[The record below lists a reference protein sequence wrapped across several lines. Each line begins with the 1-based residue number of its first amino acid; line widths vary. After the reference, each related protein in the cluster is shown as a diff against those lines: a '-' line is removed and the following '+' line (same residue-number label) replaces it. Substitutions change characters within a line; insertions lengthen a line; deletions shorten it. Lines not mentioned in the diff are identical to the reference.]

1 MDTRKLPT
9 NADCEELNRRFGAPE
24 RIVFRPSRHGVP
36 IVVLA
41 NRYGTAEV
49 ALFGAQTVSYRP
61 TGNQPVLYMPHPY
74 DAKPAGEEI
83 HGGIP
88 VCWPWFARN
97 GAPGSK
103 IHGLARYSTW
113 SVRGTEYSEDITE
126 IRLGLSSSEETRALW
141 PHDFDLELTVSVS
154 MKLTL
159 CLTSKNT
166 GDAPFTVTEGFH
178 PYLLVRERAGVSVRG
193 IDGCA
198 FKDFNEPE
206 KGAERVWTGDYT
218 PITDGSKVFMVTKH
232 EHVMLDPGL
241 KRAIAL
247 VSRGNGQLI
256 VWNPGPGSAERVEDF
271 GENGWNRFVC
281 VEPAT
286 IPPGNPL
293 ELTPGE
299 EHKLVMAI
307 QSVPEGAN
315 NQETQ
320 QT

>member
-1 MDTRKLPT
+1 MKAPM
-9 NADCEELNRRFGAPE
+9 NADCADLNRRFGAPE
-24 RIVFRPSRHGVP
+24 RIVFRPSKHGFP

-41 NRYGTAEV
+41 NKYGTAEV
-49 ALFGAQTVSYRP
+49 ALFGAQTISYRP

-74 DAKPAGEEI
+74 DDTPAGQE
-83 HGGIP
+83 
-88 VCWPWFARN
+88 
-97 GAPGSK
+97 
-103 IHGLARYSTW
+103 IHGLARYSAW
-113 SVRGTEYSEDITE
+113 SVLGTEYSEDLTE
-126 IRLGLSSSEETRALW
+126 IRLGLASSDETRKLW

-193 IDGCA
+193 VDGCA

-206 KGAERVWTGDYT
+206 KGAERVWTGDYS
-218 PITDGSKVFMVTKH
+218 PITDGSKVFMVEKH

-241 KRAIAL
+241 KRAIAM

-256 VWNPGPGSAERVEDF
+256 VWNPGPDSAERVEDF

-286 IPPGNPL
+286 IPPGKPI
-293 ELTPGE
+293 ELAPGD

-307 QSVPEGAN
+307 QSVPEGAQN
-315 NQETQ
+315 
-320 QT
+320 

>member
-1 MDTRKLPT
+1 MPVRKIS
-9 NADCEELNRRFGAPE
+9 NADCEMLNRRFGAPE

-41 NRYGTAEV
+41 NQYGTAEI

-61 TGNQPVLYMPHPY
+61 TGNPPVLYMPHPY

-166 GDAPFTVTEGFH
+166 GDVPFTVTEGFH

-198 FKDFNEPE
+198 FMDFNEPE

-218 PITDGSKVFMVTKH
+218 PITDGSKVFMVDCAR
-232 EHVMLDPGL
+232 LARQ
-241 KRAIAL
+241 RAAH
-247 VSRGNGQLI
+247 
-256 VWNPGPGSAERVEDF
+256 RVEPRARQRRAR
-271 GENGWNRFVC
+271 GRFRRERM
-281 VEPAT
+281 EP
-286 IPPGNPL
+286 
-293 ELTPGE
+293 
-299 EHKLVMAI
+299 VR
-307 QSVPEGAN
+307 VRGARDDSAG
-315 NQETQ
+315 QPA
-320 QT
+320 

>member
-1 MDTRKLPT
+1 MTAPT
-9 NADCEELNRRFGAPE
+9 NADCETLNRRYGAPE
-24 RIVFRPSRHGVP
+24 RIVFRPSKHDTP

-41 NRYGTAEV
+41 NQYGTAEV

-61 TGNQPVLYMPHPY
+61 TGNPPVLYMPHPY

-159 CLTSKNT
+159 CLTVKNT
-166 GDAPFTVTEGFH
+166 GDVPFKFTERPAGGFV
-178 PYLLVRERAGVSVRG
+178 LA
-193 IDGCA
+193 A
-198 FKDFNEPE
+198 
-206 KGAERVWTGDYT
+206 
-218 PITDGSKVFMVTKH
+218 
-232 EHVMLDPGL
+232 
-241 KRAIAL
+241 KRL
-247 VSRGNGQLI
+247 
-256 VWNPGPGSAERVEDF
+256 
-271 GENGWNRFVC
+271 
-281 VEPAT
+281 
-286 IPPGNPL
+286 
-293 ELTPGE
+293 
-299 EHKLVMAI
+299 
-307 QSVPEGAN
+307 
-315 NQETQ
+315 
-320 QT
+320 

>member
-1 MDTRKLPT
+1 MPVRKIS
-9 NADCEELNRRFGAPE
+9 NADCEMLNRRFGAPE

-41 NRYGTAEV
+41 NQYGTAEV

-61 TGNQPVLYMPHPY
+61 TGNPPVLYMPHPY

-159 CLTSKNT
+159 CLMSKNT

-198 FKDFNEPE
+198 FMDFNEPE

-232 EHVMLDPGL
+232 
-241 KRAIAL
+241 
-247 VSRGNGQLI
+247 
-256 VWNPGPGSAERVEDF
+256 
-271 GENGWNRFVC
+271 
-281 VEPAT
+281 
-286 IPPGNPL
+286 
-293 ELTPGE
+293 
-299 EHKLVMAI
+299 
-307 QSVPEGAN
+307 
-315 NQETQ
+315 
-320 QT
+320 

>member
-1 MDTRKLPT
+1 
-9 NADCEELNRRFGAPE
+9 
-24 RIVFRPSRHGVP
+24 
-36 IVVLA
+36 
-41 NRYGTAEV
+41 
-49 ALFGAQTVSYRP
+49 
-61 TGNQPVLYMPHPY
+61 
-74 DAKPAGEEI
+74 
-83 HGGIP
+83 
-88 VCWPWFARN
+88 
-97 GAPGSK
+97 
-103 IHGLARYSTW
+103 
-113 SVRGTEYSEDITE
+113 
-126 IRLGLSSSEETRALW
+126 
-141 PHDFDLELTVSVS
+141 

-206 KGAERVWTGDYT
+206 RGAERVWTGDYA

-286 IPPGNPL
+286 IPPGKPL
-293 ELTPGE
+293 ELAPGE

-307 QSVPEGAN
+307 QSVPGGAN